1 MVLAKRPSGGYLWDA
16 PDEEVGM
23 VESGRREGRSEALRI
38 VGLALRISDMV
49 DGRIGAAWVSWVR
62 GSRWLSELGKGREM
76 VRRWITVLMI
86 AGCL

>member
-1 MVLAKRPSGGYLWDA
+1 MVLAKRPNGGYFCDV
-16 PDEEVGM
+16 PDEEVEI
-23 VESGRREGRSEALRI
+23 VESGRLEGRSEALRI

-49 DGRIGAAWVSWVR
+49 DGCIGGAWVSWVR

-76 VRRWITVLMI
+76 VRRWITVWMI

>member
-1 MVLAKRPSGGYLWDA
+1 MVLAKRPSGGYFCDA
-16 PDEEVGM
+16 PNEEVEV

-49 DGRIGAAWVSWVR
+49 DGCIGRAWVLWVR
-62 GSRWLSELGKGREM
+62 GSRWLSELGKGRAM
-76 VRRWITVLMI
+76 VRRWITVWMI